1 MLVKQ
6 IFKMKG
12 DRIITVPPDI
22 TIAEATDVLKRE
34 NIGAVMVTDDD
45 GELCGILS
53 ERDIVRAM
61 SESGPKL
68 FGLKVDA
75 LMTSEVVT
83 CSPNDP
89 VHEIMKKLTT
99 GRFRH
104 VPVLDGGRLVG
115 IISIGDVVKS
125 RLDEIMREAEALRDY
140 ITQG

>member
-1 MLVKQ
+1 
-6 IFKMKG
+6 
-12 DRIITVPPDI
+12 
-22 TIAEATDVLKRE
+22 
-34 NIGAVMVTDDD
+34 
-45 GELCGILS
+45 
-53 ERDIVRAM
+53 M

-104 VPVLDGGRLVG
+104 VPVLDGGKLVG

-125 RLDEIMREAEALRDY
+125 RLDELEAETSQLRAY
-140 ITQG
+140 IASG